1 MSTSVVVNAT
11 RMADSVNGLRVD
23 LHLNNKEDIAFALRH
38 LADTIE
44 HDSTQLVEGMFAY
57 MADTGRTIGEWRVK

>member
-1 MSTSVVVNAT
+1 MNTSVVVIAT
-11 RMADSVNGLRVD
+11 RMEDSVNGLEVL

-44 HDSTQLVEGMFAY
+44 HDSTELVEGMFAY
-57 MADTGRTIGEWRVK
+57 MSDTGRTIGEWKVV

>member
-1 MSTSVVVNAT
+1 MVIGVVVNAT
-11 RMADSVNGLRVD
+11 RMEDSLNGLEVQ

-44 HDSTQLVEGMFAY
+44 HDSTELVEGMFSY
-57 MADTGRTIGEWRVK
+57 MSDTGRTIGEWRIV